1 LLAVA
6 NIVEVF
12 KLDTEAFK
20 KFATSTC
27 ERGLPLLTPAEQT
40 VIENVIRNYQT
51 KVAPLQPQVIAKSVV
66 APSTQPGKSI
76 KLGLNF
82 KR

>member
-1 LLAVA
+1 MTNL
-6 NIVEVF
+6 VEVF
-12 KLDTEAFK
+12 KLDTAAFK

-27 ERGLPLLTPAEQT
+27 EMGQPLLTPPEQT
-40 VIENVIRNYQT
+40 VIENVIRTYQT
-51 KVAPLQPQVIAKSVV
+51 KVAPIQPQVAAKSVI
-66 APSTQPGKSI
+66 APPTQSGKSI